1 MNKIIEKLSS
11 EVDVNS
17 VVAAGH
23 YANTFTNND
32 WSKTR
37 FDNLIRDMF
46 DAEADTTFQK
56 EAEVLFRYMVIE
68 SVKMHVAKIEFDSNA
83 LLLAAKQR
91 VQEFIVQF
99 PWVSPTH
106 SSQLSKSNFD
116 EDGNYVGEKGL
127 VDVSVPADIMISRT
141 QVNGKIIKPKKGM
154 KQVAAK
160 AIFDDNVG
168 KSNQEIIKLF
178 MTQLDMSK
186 SGATTYLYA
195 CKKNSGALN
204 VKGDSYK

>member
-1 MNKIIEKLSS
+1 MNTIIEILSN

-23 YANTFTNND
+23 YANTFNNND
-32 WSKTR
+32 WPKSR
-37 FDNLIRDMF
+37 FDNLICDMF
-46 DAEADTTFQK
+46 GVEPDTTFAK
-56 EAEVLFRYMVIE
+56 ESEVLFRYLIVE
-68 SVKMHVAKIEFDSNA
+68 AVKMNVAKVVIDVDVLYA
-83 LLLAAKQR
+83 TAKRR
-91 VQEFIVQF
+91 VAEFIDQF

-106 SSQLSKSNFD
+106 SSQLAKSNFD

-127 VDVSVPADIMISRT
+127 IDVSNPADIMISRT

-160 AIFDDNVG
+160 AIFDANIG
-168 KSNQEIIKLF
+168 KTNQQIIQLF

-186 SGATTYLYA
+186 SGATTYLYNM
-195 CKKNSGALN
+195 KKTVA
-204 VKGDSYK
+204 K